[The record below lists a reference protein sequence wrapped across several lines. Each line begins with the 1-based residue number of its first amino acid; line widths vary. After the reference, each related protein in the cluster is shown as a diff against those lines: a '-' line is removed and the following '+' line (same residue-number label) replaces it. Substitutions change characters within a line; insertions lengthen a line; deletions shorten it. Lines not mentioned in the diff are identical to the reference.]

1 MKDEGE
7 KVLTWKN
14 IWLSKPEN
22 YSRFAWEIFIMV
34 FLILLGIML
43 PYISAFEPNN
53 EVLSDSVDN
62 ISIVVFSIDIFV
74 NFNTGFYEKGVLIL
88 DRVKIFKNYLSFWFW
103 VDFLSTIPID
113 KVFGFDSDSNNQA
126 GRIIKFVRV
135 LRVLK
140 LLKLIRLTKLKI
152 MIIKIKDRIANKKL
166 LAMITVFKLLLYLF
180 LIAHTFACTMYSVS
194 SENLEPDSFLYGIIN
209 KSDNQI
215 SSETELYISCLY
227 WAIVTM
233 ASVGYGDF
241 SPKTSTERIFGIIT
255 MIFSSITF
263 GFILGNISTVI
274 EKHSAKER
282 AKRQVKTKFNY
293 FMKKHKFNS
302 NLRSKTLKYVEYMLG
317 HEKNDN
323 IKTND
328 VLSLLSEPLQKEIL
342 MYTNGSLLKS
352 KNIFSNFGEDFIN
365 RFTRQLQTR
374 IYSPLD
380 ILIRENEVSKGMFFI
395 TSGTVIIFDE
405 SSRCRLQTLTEGNIV
420 GEIGLFMKGRCVSTV
435 SSADFV
441 ETFFLDYQEFYN
453 LVDNNVL
460 LKDTID
466 KMRDSCKDGNFSAL
480 YIYCYICRKLGH
492 IARQCKELRNDEIS
506 KKTWFAG
513 KMMPRRVPIIN
524 NFEKRSPRRVISR
537 FNKVNLLGKQRKP
550 REMFPHYSR
559 LVNSIYNFFSS
570 ERKRSDYSDPLYK
583 YTEES
588 VLNRSSFA
596 DEFEHVRN
604 ILSNE
609 DSENEAE
616 PMIEHLR
623 DKRFDMDLI
632 K

>member
-255 MIFSSITF
+255 MIWI
-263 GFILGNISTVI
+263 
-274 EKHSAKER
+274 
-282 AKRQVKTKFNY
+282 
-293 FMKKHKFNS
+293 
-302 NLRSKTLKYVEYMLG
+302 
-317 HEKNDN
+317 
-323 IKTND
+323 
-328 VLSLLSEPLQKEIL
+328 
-342 MYTNGSLLKS
+342 
-352 KNIFSNFGEDFIN
+352 
-365 RFTRQLQTR
+365 
-374 IYSPLD
+374 
-380 ILIRENEVSKGMFFI
+380 
-395 TSGTVIIFDE
+395 
-405 SSRCRLQTLTEGNIV
+405 
-420 GEIGLFMKGRCVSTV
+420 
-435 SSADFV
+435 
-441 ETFFLDYQEFYN
+441 
-453 LVDNNVL
+453 
-460 LKDTID
+460 
-466 KMRDSCKDGNFSAL
+466 
-480 YIYCYICRKLGH
+480 
-492 IARQCKELRNDEIS
+492 
-506 KKTWFAG
+506 
-513 KMMPRRVPIIN
+513 
-524 NFEKRSPRRVISR
+524 
-537 FNKVNLLGKQRKP
+537 
-550 REMFPHYSR
+550 
-559 LVNSIYNFFSS
+559 
-570 ERKRSDYSDPLYK
+570 
-583 YTEES
+583 
-588 VLNRSSFA
+588 
-596 DEFEHVRN
+596 
-604 ILSNE
+604 
-609 DSENEAE
+609 
-616 PMIEHLR
+616 
-623 DKRFDMDLI
+623 
-632 K
+632 